1 MSNTMSDTTITR
13 PTWASE
19 TTEPVAIEKSPGWH
33 TTRVVVGDFGVLL
46 NQYIHADGTSE
57 PVHADLTE
65 FWKTEESGTREMFDG
80 DAQKCRDLAAA
91 LLEAARIIEAAT
103 LVV

>member
-1 MSNTMSDTTITR
+1 MSDTTITR

-103 LVV
+103 A